1 MNSGNDVVITSKK
14 TNVVVSGYRFYTLSG
29 PYSLQNQTPKTWVL
43 YGSSNKSDWTEI
55 HRVENKTIW
64 NASPTWFEFSIP
76 NNTTAYKY
84 YKFSFLES
92 NYQGTDT
99 PERGN
104 IKISEIEMVQAS
116 SVSIP
121 DTNPPTSETYSAF
134 TALDGTAPYED
145 KEDHSYKN
153 IFIGDYGKD
162 NDRLFYTAGDIN
174 DPRYVIFKSNSFG
187 TIIKKYTI
195 ISSMSQDPN
204 VSWTFYG
211 CNDHDESIK
220 GDRNNGSWVELDS
233 QSGIKFNNWFY
244 LQNEGNTFTVAN
256 PAPYKY
262 YKFEFKPS
270 SENYNSFGYLR
281 ISRVVFDKDEAPI
294 VDNSQ
299 QTIKSDS
306 STVSVNIGD
315 AAWFDND
322 LSTVGLVNYGYPLN
336 LDVMLKGNG
345 AIVYGATYHFA
356 TAPQNPSAVSAM
368 FDNATLKLTPYL
380 GTSKTFQHL
389 STIVSED
396 FKDYTVLFNVGNNY
410 VKGGKV
416 QYTIVF
422 TSTVTEQL
430 RLAEIDL
437 LHNYACEHSFT
448 GNFKDTTAGDCL
460 HYGYKSYRV
469 CDFNCGA
476 CQYYLTDSIL
486 EVCEAHQYATE
497 VAIAEAHN
505 WGTEHGATAGD
516 CGHDGN
522 LSYKQCSD
530 CNSYQYTKQG
540 IQFICAESEFDT
552 KIKIPATGKHNQVAN
567 SHKNAADPE
576 CIYSGNYEYYECS
589 ICGYYVYQKDGKTL
603 LGKYDDTQIAPTGEH
618 TWSTTEIIAKVPATC
633 TAAGTK
639 AHWYCN
645 QCQKNYDTDQSTV
658 LTNLTIP
665 ALGHTFG
672 DWVAYKPNTCTEDGN
687 WWHHKCTKCD
697 LYEYF
702 IYAVASC
709 DPDDYL
715 AENPGERETTTDYS
729 DITKSLPAQ
738 HSWSTTQCAEAK
750 APTCTEDGN
759 YEYVRCSRCNG
770 YQYKI
775 GENTYFCASDEF
787 NTKVKLPK
795 HHTWGAVV
803 KGTEATCVATGKPAY
818 RPCTVSGCRAC
829 QYASFKYDV
838 DADYFDTA
846 TSDVYVEDSVDS
858 VPTYSQLSH
867 DFVLVKGSKAPT
879 CTEYGNYNYSKCDRG
894 CNQYK
899 YYVGSTAEYCNAT
912 EQDYNTYIRR
922 DKVEHSYGTLIA
934 EEPANCTAKGLA
946 AHYECSECHYLFD
959 ENKVQKSLAELEL
972 PINPDNH
979 VFATSCQKKCS
990 YCTYERT
997 ESERVHKYDTDGN
1010 AAYYNNNT
1018 EQHAYFCQN
1027 DNCSDG
1033 ILYED
1038 HDMVLIYA
1046 QHGIWQHWHKC
1057 SKCPYE
1063 TSKTNCVIKY
1073 ESKDATNHVSY
1084 CEVDGVRHELGESGN
1099 DLTSNHSWKL
1109 TFKQAK
1115 YDADEGTFHDYYCET
1130 CNSWKGEE
1138 TACNVVYYNKDDTC
1152 HWQICNTCK
1161 HKLSDDEAHDYVM
1174 VCDYEDH
1181 WLECS
1186 VCEKVKDD
1194 DYFDHV
1200 FETATSTSCSEEN
1213 CDYQRFLKANFNI
1226 SGYAIDASVDGLTAS
1241 AKTDREGVN
1250 LTLLDYELLDSNFDQ
1265 LNSSKGKA
1273 ISQMTFR
1280 PNTVYY
1286 AVMLFDCGDVYP
1298 SNNMTA
1304 DDFTLP
1310 QGFEYC
1316 YFEIIQ
1322 STSVQLE
1329 LFVILVPLGGVS
1341 AEKSV
1346 SEMEIDLKNF
1356 EAGKTFGDVVVDI
1369 TCKGLPTN
1377 KSFTIGS
1384 KSYSDVAGSTITDET
1399 VIAKTA
1405 YSIITSV
1412 TAPEGFNF
1420 YGLTES
1426 DISVKNDMGT
1436 AYLMP
1441 MGNGPKSVK
1450 SVSVAES
1457 KVSEDGK
1464 TIMIIIV
1471 ISGLVDEHVC
1481 GAGGW
1486 FILDSYYDYFCS
1498 DKSTQHTQMC
1508 KTCAA
1513 IEFVNHVFTDDWDTI
1528 CDDCEYERDLKLDEM
1543 KFTLEGYQ
1551 LDALVKDLSATYAGA
1566 YAGDPKTSK
1575 LGIVLEAMELV
1586 DLNDVQ
1592 SAFKLSDTARFI
1604 PGEKYYISF
1613 TVSVPLRL
1621 DTSNCMYGNVY
1632 VNGTKGKVIIAF
1644 ADYEGDCRI
1653 INYLVELPELK
1664 GESEQTK
1671 VSNVNLEVEGFASGV
1686 CLNEVTFN
1694 VEHPAIEGSPTIVV
1708 TQNGNEMSPMQAFEL
1723 GKQYRLIVTYLIND
1737 MYYAKGV
1744 TAADLKVT
1752 HYETDGNSQKT
1763 KVATFECLGIE
1774 YNDRGDR
1781 DGKRTIVCEYLVEVV
1796 IPAGIGGHLGH
1807 TFPTESPDYF
1817 IDENKHYVLCGCGAH
1832 DEGQAHSYDESE
1844 PLVCKVCSYERK
1856 IVVDKVTIEVNCNY
1870 HVGMDA
1876 DAIFRDS
1883 KMFVGDIE
1891 LDLDSD
1897 SFPFVLS
1904 MAGIFEG
1911 IHPDFNKIFGTS
1923 LDEADTIYPET
1934 DYAVALMFMSIGEY
1948 IDDSALTE
1956 KTVSIIGLG
1965 EKALTPTYMASLRMG
1980 TTNLIGVIFQL
1991 PKVEVGHVHG
2001 GEWMEQV
2008 PATVT
2013 TEGTVAHYTCTI
2025 CGKHFDKDNN
2035 EIADI
2040 VIPKVEPMGQ
2050 FKAKVD
2056 AVQNATTVEDMYRAI
2071 VEANA
2076 TLALYDDTAKQAV
2089 ADEIV
2094 RLNTLIDQYKQM
2106 AQNATTDVTNAVNV
2120 IGAVFGALVQMA
2132 IVALATV
2139 IVKRRLF

>member
-1 MNSGNDVVITSKK
+1 MTKHLNAKTTILLCCLVVLFVGTLLCAQFVAPVQADTTYPSTYITNPTFTVLDGKTPSGDDAAGTQSYNNLFDGNTNTKYCVKLSDGPYFVIKSSHTDTKIVGYTFYTGNDTDKYPTRNPK
-14 TNVVVSGYRFYTLSG
+14 NLTL
-29 PYSLQNQTPKTWVL
+29 
-43 YGSSNKSDWTEI
+43 
-55 HRVENKTIW
+55 
-64 NASPTWFEFSIP
+64 
-76 NNTTAYKY
+76 
-84 YKFSFLES
+84 
-92 NYQGTDT
+92 
-99 PERGN
+99 
-104 IKISEIEMVQAS
+104 
-116 SVSIP
+116 
-121 DTNPPTSETYSAF
+121 
-134 TALDGTAPYED
+134 
-145 KEDHSYKN
+145 
-153 IFIGDYGKD
+153 
-162 NDRLFYTAGDIN
+162 
-174 DPRYVIFKSNSFG
+174 
-187 TIIKKYTI
+187 
-195 ISSMSQDPN
+195 
-204 VSWTFYG
+204 YG
-211 CNDHDESIK
+211 CNDYNESITC
-220 GDRNNGSWVELDS
+220 DH
-233 QSGIKFNNWFY
+233 
-244 LQNEGNTFTVAN
+244 
-256 PAPYKY
+256 
-262 YKFEFKPS
+262 
-270 SENYNSFGYLR
+270 
-281 ISRVVFDKDEAPI
+281 VFDD
-294 VDNSQ
+294 
-299 QTIKSDS
+299 
-306 STVSVNIGD
+306 
-315 AAWFDND
+315 W
-322 LSTVGLVNYGYPLN
+322 
-336 LDVMLKGNG
+336 
-345 AIVYGATYHFA
+345 
-356 TAPQNPSAVSAM
+356 
-368 FDNATLKLTPYL
+368 
-380 GTSKTFQHL
+380 
-389 STIVSED
+389 
-396 FKDYTVLFNVGNNY
+396 
-410 VKGGKV
+410 
-416 QYTIVF
+416 
-422 TSTVTEQL
+422 
-430 RLAEIDL
+430 
-437 LHNYACEHSFT
+437 
-448 GNFKDTTAGDCL
+448 
-460 HYGYKSYRV
+460 
-469 CDFNCGA
+469 
-476 CQYYLTDSIL
+476 
-486 EVCEAHQYATE
+486 
-497 VAIAEAHN
+497 
-505 WGTEHGATAGD
+505 
-516 CGHDGN
+516 
-522 LSYKQCSD
+522 
-530 CNSYQYTKQG
+530 
-540 IQFICAESEFDT
+540 
-552 KIKIPATGKHNQVAN
+552 
-567 SHKNAADPE
+567 
-576 CIYSGNYEYYECS
+576 
-589 ICGYYVYQKDGKTL
+589 
-603 LGKYDDTQIAPTGEH
+603 
-618 TWSTTEIIAKVPATC
+618 VPF
-633 TAAGTK
+633 
-639 AHWYCN
+639 
-645 QCQKNYDTDQSTV
+645 KNY
-658 LTNLTIP
+658 
-665 ALGHTFG
+665 
-672 DWVAYKPNTCTEDGN
+672 TCTEDGN
-687 WWHHKCTKCD
+687 WWHRKCTKCD

-702 IYAVASC
+702 IGSNSAI
-709 DPDDYL
+709 DPDEYL
-715 AENPGERETTTDYS
+715 AEYPGDRKTTTDYS
-729 DITKSLPAQ
+729 DITEDLPAH

-750 APTCTEDGN
+750 APSCTEDGN
-759 YEYVRCSRCNG
+759 YEYVRCYVCNG

-775 GENTYFCASDEF
+775 GETTYFCASSEF

-803 KGTEATCVATGKPAY
+803 KGSAPTCVATGKPAY
-818 RPCTVSGCRAC
+818 RPCTVSGCVAC
-829 QYASFKYDV
+829 QYAFRQYDV
-838 DADYFDTA
+838 DADYFDNA
-846 TSDVYVEDSVDS
+846 TSDMYVLDSVDE
-858 VPTYSQLSH
+858 VPTYGKLDH
-867 DFVLVKGSKAPT
+867 DFKFVEYSKAPT
-879 CTEYGNYNYSKCDRG
+879 CTEYGNYDYLKCDNG

-899 YYVGSTAEYCNAT
+899 YYVGTTAQYCDAT
-912 EQDYNTYIRR
+912 QENYNTYIHR
-922 DKVEHSYGTLIA
+922 DKLEHSYGTLIA

-959 ENKVQKSLAELEL
+959 ANKVQTPLAELEL

-979 VFATSCQKKCS
+979 VYATTCQKKCS
-990 YCTYERT
+990 YCTHERT
-997 ESERVHKYDTDGN
+997 ENERVHKFGQDGN
-1010 AAYYNNNT
+1010 AAHYNNNT

-1038 HDMVLIYA
+1038 HDMVLVYA

-1063 TSKTNCVIKY
+1063 TSKTNCVVKC

-1084 CEVDGVRHELGESGN
+1084 CEVDSVRHELGESGN
-1099 DLTSNHSWKL
+1099 ELTSNHSWKL

-1115 YDADEGTFHDYYCET
+1115 YDAGEGTFHDYYCET

-1174 VCDYEDH
+1174 VYDYEDH

-1200 FETATSTSCSEEN
+1200 FETETSTSCSEEN
-1213 CDYQRFLKANFNI
+1213 CDYQRFLKANFTI

-1250 LTLLDYELLDSNFDQ
+1250 LTLLNYELLDSNFNQ
-1265 LNSSKGKA
+1265 INSSKGKA
-1273 ISQMTFR
+1273 ISQITFL

-1298 SNNMTA
+1298 SNDMTA

-1322 STSVQLE
+1322 STSIKLE
-1329 LFVILVPLGGVS
+1329 LFVVLVPLGGVS

-1346 SEMEIDLKNF
+1346 SEMEIALKNF
-1356 EAGKTFGDVVVDI
+1356 QVGKTFGDVVIDI

-1399 VIAKTA
+1399 VITKTA
-1405 YSIITSV
+1405 YSIIASV

-1426 DISVKNDMGT
+1426 DITVKNDMGT

-1441 MGNGPKSVK
+1441 MGEGKI
-1450 SVSVAES
+1450 S
-1457 KVSEDGK
+1457 KDGK

-1481 GAGGW
+1481 GADGW
-1486 FILDSYYDYFCS
+1486 FILDSNYDYFCS

-1513 IEFVNHVFTDDWDTI
+1513 VEFVNHVYEDDFDTT
-1528 CDDCEYERDLKLDEM
+1528 CDDCEYKRDLKLDEM
-1543 KFTLEGYQ
+1543 KFTLKGYQ
-1551 LDALVKDLSATYAGA
+1551 LDALIKDLTATYAGA

-1575 LGIVLEAMELV
+1575 LGIVLETMELV

-1592 SAFKLSDTARFI
+1592 SAFKLSDKARFI
-1604 PGEKYYISF
+1604 PGEKYYINF
-1613 TVSVPLRL
+1613 IVSVPLRL

-1632 VNGTKGKVIIAF
+1632 VNGAKGKVISVI

-1664 GESEQTK
+1664 GESKQTK

-1686 CLNEVTFN
+1686 YLNEVTFN
-1694 VEHPAIEGSPTIVV
+1694 VEHPAIEGFPTIVV
-1708 TQNGNEMSPMQAFEL
+1708 TQNGNEMSPPQAFEL

-1774 YNDRGDR
+1774 YNDRGDI

-1796 IPAGIGGHLGH
+1796 IPAGIGGHFGH
-1807 TFPTESPDYF
+1807 TFPTASPDYF
-1817 IDENKHYVLCGCGAH
+1817 TDENKHYVLCKCGVH

-1844 PLVCKVCSYERK
+1844 PFVCKVCRYERK

-1876 DAIFRDS
+1876 HSIFRNS
-1883 KMFVGDIE
+1883 KMFIGDIE
-1891 LDLDSD
+1891 LDLDSE
-1897 SFPFVLS
+1897 SFPFVPSL
-1904 MAGIFEG
+1904 MGIFEG
-1911 IHPDFNKIFGTS
+1911 IHPDFNKIFGGS
-1923 LDEADTIYPET
+1923 LDAADTIYPET

-1965 EKALTPTYMASLRMG
+1965 EKALTPTYMASFQMG
-1980 TTNLIGVIFQL
+1980 TKNLIGVIFQL
-1991 PKVEVGHVHG
+1991 PKIEVGHVHG
-2001 GEWMEQV
+2001 GEWIDEVPANCTQTGTKGHYVCTICGDNFDADDVKIDDLTIAIDPMAHKFGTWIDEV
-2008 PATVT
+2008 PATAT

-2025 CGKHFDKDNN
+2025 CGKHFDKDNK

-2040 VIPKVEPMGQ
+2040 VIPKLNNLPD
-2050 FKAKVD
+2050 FKSKVD

-2076 TLALYDDTAKQAV
+2076 TLALYDDTAKQVV

-2106 AQNATTDVTNAVNV
+2106 AQNATTDVTNTVNV
-2120 IGAVFGALVQMA
+2120 ISAVFGALVQMA